1 MQSKLKLE
9 HISAYLPYKLK
20 CLYTHTNKI
29 GTISNIYTIGDG
41 YDNEDVKLSID
52 YNNEEHIWMF
62 KPILRP
68 LSNLAKEIEVN
79 GEKFMPYDY
88 FLNDTENDWFEGNIW
103 MGYLFEGNID
113 KLEIGFIPYY
123 VIQKLAEWHIDFQGL
138 IEAGLAIDKTTLKN

>member
-1 MQSKLKLE
+1 MKLE
-9 HISAYLPYKLK
+9 LKHLAPYLPYKLK

-68 LSNLAKEIEVN
+68 LSDLTKEIDLNFEMLNSGLRNDVEIIDLFCYEN
-79 GEKFMPYDY
+79 INTDEPLVDLDLNKLPYECVEY
-88 FLNDTENDWFEGNIW
+88 MFRNH
-103 MGYLFEGNID
+103 Y
-113 KLEIGFIPYY
+113 
-123 VIQKLAEWHIDFQGL
+123 DFFGL
-138 IEAGLAIDKTTLKN
+138 IEAGLAIDINTINK

>member
-1 MQSKLKLE
+1 MKLE
-9 HISAYLPYKLK
+9 IKHLAPYLPYKLK

-68 LSNLAKEIEVN
+68 ISDLSILVKDEFERYDGIRSGKADEEVINIFCEENGVDEIIE
-79 GEKFMPYDY
+79 
-88 FLNDTENDWFEGNIW
+88 
-103 MGYLFEGNID
+103 NID
-113 KLEIGFIPYY
+113 LKSLPYECIEY
-123 VIQKLAEWHIDFQGL
+123 IFRNHYDFFGL
-138 IEAGLAIDKTTLKN
+138 IEAGLAIDKTTLK

>member
-1 MQSKLKLE
+1 MNLE
-9 HISAYLPYKLK
+9 IKHLAPYLPYKLK

-68 LSNLAKEIEVN
+68 LSDLTKEIEVN
-79 GEKFMPYDY
+79 GEKFVPQKKMPYLDFY
-88 FLNDTENDWFEGNIW
+88 WLITSVNPQELVMKNNYEDI
-103 MGYLFEGNID
+103 L
-113 KLEIGFIPYY
+113 KL
-123 VIQKLAEWHIDFQGL
+123 LEWQFDVFGL
-138 IEAGLAIDKTTLKN
+138 IENNLAIDINTLK